1 MLSDTHIVIFSKL
14 SQEKIDPILKREIE
28 YINELKIKKVEDPI
42 SINADI
48 DISKLAR
55 YRFSVKD
62 YSNFVFYLTL
72 CALNWMMIEYVVV
85 KNQLYIDKQD
95 LDRST
100 IQRID
105 AFVRGRSLK
114 I

>member
-1 MLSDTHIVIFSKL
+1 MLNDTHIVIFSKL
-14 SQEKIDPILKREIE
+14 SQEKIDTILKKEID

-42 SINADI
+42 SINANI
-48 DISKLAR
+48 DISKLTR
-55 YRFSVKD
+55 YSFLVKD

-72 CALNWMMIEYVVV
+72 CALNWMVIEYAVV
-85 KNQLYIDKQD
+85 KNQLYINKQD

-100 IQRID
+100 INRID